1 MRDPAGK
8 PARPWLTVVLDDYSR
23 AVCGYAV
30 YLEAPST
37 LQTSL
42 ALRQA
47 VWRKP
52 DPAWHVCGIPQVFY
66 SDHGA
71 DFTSTHLEQVA
82 ADLKL
87 RLVFSTVGMPR
98 GRGKIERFFA
108 TVHQLCLS
116 ALPGYAP
123 PGAKAPP
130 SARPLTLAD
139 LDRVVHRF
147 IVGDYHAR
155 PHSQT
160 GQPPQARWDAG
171 GFLPRLPASL
181 EQLDLLLVWVAKPR
195 KVHPDGIHFQGL
207 RYLDP
212 TLAAYVG
219 ESVTIRYDPRDLAE
233 LRVFHHDAFVCRA
246 ICPQLADQE
255 VSLNDIVAARAARAA
270 RRRELAGGLRERQD
284 RRPAPGHS
292 PARLVR
298 AHPTTA
304 GRVRAS
310 RAAGVAAQAL
320 PGGVS
325 APWPAG
331 SRRRSW

>member
-1 MRDPAGK
+1 
-8 PARPWLTVVLDDYSR
+8 VVLDDYSR

-37 LQTSL
+37 LQTAL

-47 VWRKP
+47 IWRKP
-52 DPAWHVCGIPQVFY
+52 DPAWHVCGIPGVFY

-82 ADLKL
+82 VDLKL

-123 PGAKAPP
+123 PGAKKPP
-130 SARPLTLAD
+130 SRPALTLAD
-139 LDRVVHRF
+139 LDRALWRF

-155 PHSQT
+155 QHSET
-160 GQPPQARWDAG
+160 GQLPQARWEAG
-171 GFLPRLPASL
+171 GFLPRLPNSL
-181 EQLDLLLVWVAKPR
+181 EQLDLLLLCVARPR

-207 RYLDP
+207 RYLDA

-219 ESVTIRYDPRDLAE
+219 EPVIIRYDPRDLAE
-233 LRVFHHDAFVCRA
+233 LRVFHRDRFLCRA
-246 ICPQLADQE
+246 ICPQLAGQE
-255 VSLNDIVAARAARAA
+255 VSLKELVAARTA
-270 RRRELAGGLRERQD
+270 RRRELSQGLRERESLVARLLAVHRPD
-284 RRPAPGHS
+284 FTDPLPPPAPNAALGVDS
-292 PARLVR
+292 SGPPTSQPRLKR
-298 AHPTTA
+298 Y
-304 GRVRAS
+304 REE
-310 RAAGVAAQAL
+310 
-320 PGGVS
+320 
-325 APWPAG
+325 
-331 SRRRSW
+331 